1 MKNEIMMNG
10 DFGYLNTQTIEQLEQ
25 GIWQY
30 KGNMAKS
37 IIEIGARLITAKNKL
52 NHGEWGKWL
61 EEKVEIS
68 HRTAN
73 NWMKVAT
80 EFADSQAISNLEGT
94 KVVMLLDVP
103 VDMRDQFMEQ
113 NDIKKMT
120 TREMKQAIKD
130 LKKINVSDEIYDGV
144 HELDICDLNDFPK
157 HEKYFPNLIGDRWMR
172 FLNNIQRNGVLEPI
186 LITIDNLIIS
196 GHQRVRACRDLGIE
210 KINVVYL
217 KVNKNRPYD
226 EQIKKAFCCG
236 NCTRGQMELYKN
248 ALIMMGLE
256 DGVAMNPLDIM
267 NKNIN
272 KTEITEMIRQQAYDI
287 VQESN
292 KISEL
297 YHSEEIKEYDIYDF
311 FYNEFDLDVNCLHK
325 QLNMSEI
332 YNNKI
337 LSDDDVEDIIDTYVD
352 ILEDR
357 LTIIMDKSK

>member
-1 MKNEIMMNG
+1 MVNTGFE
-10 DFGYLNTQTIEQLEQ
+10 YLETQTVEQLEK
-25 GIWQY
+25 GVWEH
-30 KGNMAKS
+30 KGNMAQS
-37 IIEIGARLITAKNKL
+37 IIEIGARLIIAKNKL

-73 NWMKVAT
+73 NWMKVAN

-157 HEKYFPNLIGDRWMR
+157 HEKYFPNLIGNRWMR

-226 EQIKKAFCCG
+226 EQIKRAFCCG

-272 KTEITEMIRQQAYDI
+272 KVEITEMMRQQAYDI

-297 YHSEEIKEYDIYDF
+297 YHLDEMKQYDVYDI
-311 FYNEFDLDVNCLHK
+311 FYNEFDIDANCLNKHLSISGVYGGK
-325 QLNMSEI
+325 TLSEEAVI
-332 YNNKI
+332 
-337 LSDDDVEDIIDTYVD
+337 DIIDTYAD
-352 ILEDR
+352 ILEDK
-357 LTIIMDKSK
+357 LTIIINKSK